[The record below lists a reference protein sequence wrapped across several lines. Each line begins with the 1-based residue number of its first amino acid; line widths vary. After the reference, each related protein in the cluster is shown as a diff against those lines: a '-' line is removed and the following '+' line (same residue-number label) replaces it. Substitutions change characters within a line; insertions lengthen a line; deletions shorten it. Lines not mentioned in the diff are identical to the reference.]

1 MTWKTTLKF
10 QDTNYHQYQP
20 FDLHHLESRWRN
32 SHVLVYHGPL
42 LSHLLGVVPS
52 TFTMVYRHLFKI
64 CWILHHKTTTRTTKK
79 NYNATWSRIQIQIR
93 PISGKSRGYF
103 WRCKKNG
110 PSNLMWFSLA
120 ASENGMYV
128 YISRCIYIY
137 MYVHVYVYIY
147 IYFMIHELNSKNFD
161 LLNSSKNEIGVIF
174 THAKNSQ
181 KSSSNKKIYGW
192 GWYFILPPG
201 RNCAARP
208 PPI

>member
-79 NYNATWSRIQIQIR
+79 NTTPLEVES
-93 PISGKSRGYF
+93 KSRSVQFPANPEGIF
-103 WRCKKNG
+103 GDAKNG

-128 YISRCIYIY
+128 YISRCIN
-137 MYVHVYVYIY
+137 IY
-147 IYFMIHELNSKNFD
+147 IYVCTCLRVYIH
-161 LLNSSKNEIGVIF
+161 IF
-174 THAKNSQ
+174 HDTWTEFQEFRFAQ
-181 KSSSNKKIYGW
+181 
-192 GWYFILPPG
+192 
-201 RNCAARP
+201 
-208 PPI
+208 